1 MKWYEIIMWRSAEKS
16 TSRFKDFSESGFKTI
31 TLFNSLPE
39 RYRPNF
45 LTASSKHK
53 AKKMDWNLEYFQEYL
68 LKKGRVSKGDGLSEL
83 GYSVDLFSSMSDDEA
98 FGYSLR
104 IGNTNPMFVNSFIV
118 HFSDGYDLDNIQN
131 AEIMK
136 ELFIRSVQEFKPFW
150 GCLKSDCSTHL
161 KMSYFENRI
170 PKPMHW
176 LNYYSDEIYKQIDSP
191 LHETLKSIPDA
202 YQEGKLLILPN
213 DLAGKNENDS

>member
-1 MKWYEIIMWRSAEKS
+1 MKALEGIIIPAV
-16 TSRFKDFSESGFKTI
+16 TPFDESGEVRLDYLEKNYERWNRSKVQGCMALGSNGEFR
-31 TLFNSLPE
+31 SL
-39 RYRPNF
+39 
-45 LTASSKHK
+45 
-53 AKKMDWNLEYFQEYL
+53 
-68 LKKGRVSKGDGLSEL
+68 
-83 GYSVDLFSSMSDDEA
+83 SDDEA

-136 ELFIRSVQEFKPFW
+136 ELFILSVQEFKPFW